1 MKPVANKTATKT
13 DTRDVAPV
21 IHMFLVWQD
30 VQKGHSRA
38 TLEAYETDLSQFQE
52 FLELGGLTLSEP
64 GKISAA
70 HLRSYIAHMHK
81 NGLAKSSV
89 ARKLAAVRSLFHF
102 LEKKK
107 MISNNPCAG
116 LHNPKQGRHV
126 PRLLNVD
133 ECFSLLDG
141 PEDMVEEKN
150 PEIVARNHAL
160 AELLYGSGLR
170 ISEALSLDFEDI
182 QAGAKCVRILGK
194 GGRERL
200 APIGDAAA
208 DAIAQWMMQR
218 EKLALPQEKA
228 LFVGKKGKRLNRR
241 EAGRI
246 MEEMCDQAGLQTR
259 ISPHGLRHSYASHM
273 LLAGADLREV
283 QELLG
288 HKRITTTERY
298 THFGLDALIKIYD
311 SAHPRNSS

>member
-1 MKPVANKTATKT
+1 MKPGIDQPAAETATLKNL
-13 DTRDVAPV
+13 PLLS
-21 IHMFLVWQD
+21 MFLVWQD
-30 VQKGHSRA
+30 VQKGHSLA
-38 TLEAYETDLSQFQE
+38 TIEAYRTDLLQFQD
-52 FLELGGLTLSEP
+52 FLAQIGLSLAEP
-64 GKISAA
+64 GKIAPA
-70 HLRSYIAHMHK
+70 HLRSFIAHMHK
-81 NGLAKSSV
+81 SGFAKSSMS
-89 ARKLAAVRSLFHF
+89 RKLASVRALFHF

-107 MISNNPCAG
+107 LLLNNPCAG
-116 LHNPKQGRHV
+116 LHNPKQGRQV

-133 ECFSLLDG
+133 ECFSLLEGSQEATDA
-141 PEDMVEEKN
+141 EN
-150 PEIVARNHAL
+150 ALISARNRAL

-170 ISEALSLDFEDI
+170 ISEALSLDFDDL
-182 QAGAKCVRILGK
+182 QTGTKCVRILGK
-194 GGRERL
+194 GGKERL

-208 DAIAQWMMQR
+208 DALALWLTQR
-218 EKLALPQEKA
+218 DKLALPQEKA

-246 MEEMCDQAGLQTR
+246 METLCEQANLQTR
-259 ISPHGLRHSYASHM
+259 ISPHGLRHSYASHL